1 MYFIPCVRVD
11 LPLNAPEREAVR
23 VAAAFEPLLQA
34 LERPAPT
41 YVSVALSGAAIAVL
55 ARHGQERLLVRL
67 GQSSARGRVA
77 LLTTPAHGALLPL
90 LPRSEIERQI
100 ALTDEAAEACFGD
113 AYHPTV
119 LWPTA
124 LAVDRKVCEV
134 AVARGL
140 SAVLVDEAAMR
151 VWPGEWEGDRVDQVA
166 RLPGLYLLPSSRAA
180 SHTFAGGAHAGR
192 DLAPLRDTLLKDEAL
207 LSQMRYLVATI
218 DLSEHEALHPS
229 FLSALERMR
238 TMHPHDLATRFS
250 GALATDPL
258 PSSERSTADELAEG
272 LPFATWFS
280 PQNPWQGPMW
290 RLTTRLYDVL
300 RTLEQ
305 KGLTAVPAV
314 GELRRQLDVGWR
326 EKPWRDASSETADT
340 AALRHETDRRWRP
353 VLDALKPW
361 LPADLHAEL
370 ERETD
375 AIGRPAV

>member
-1 MYFIPCVRVD
+1 MYFVPCVRVD
-11 LPLNAPEREAVR
+11 LPLNAPESEAVR
-23 VAAAFEPLLQA
+23 VTRALEPLLDV

-41 YVSVALSGAAIAVL
+41 YVLMALSGSAIAVL
-55 ARHGQERLLVRL
+55 ARHGQDRLLVRL
-67 GQSSARGRVA
+67 GQSAARGRVA
-77 LLTTPAHGALLPL
+77 MATTPAHGALLPL
-90 LPRSEIERQI
+90 LPRSEIERQLD
-100 ALTDEAAEACFGD
+100 LTDEAAEECFGD
-113 AYHPTV
+113 AYHPVV

-134 AVARGL
+134 AAARGL

-151 VWPGEWEGDRVDQVA
+151 VWPGEWEGRQVDQVA

-180 SHTFAGGAHAGR
+180 SHTFAAGAHANR
-192 DLAPLRDTLLKDEAL
+192 DLTPLHDTLLKDEAL
-207 LSQMRYLVATI
+207 LSQMRYLIATI

-229 FLSALERMR
+229 FFAALGRMR
-238 TMHPHDLATRFS
+238 SMHPGDLAGRFS
-250 GALATDPL
+250 GAQSTDPL
-258 PSSERSTADELAEG
+258 PSSERSTADELGAG

-280 PQNPWQGPMW
+280 PQNPWHGPMW

-305 KGLTAVPAV
+305 KGLRAVPAV

-340 AALRHETDRRWRP
+340 AALRHATDRRWRP
-353 VLDALKPW
+353 VLDELKPW